1 MEPEKVNNIYVG
13 TNAYGKE
20 NEIYEYELWTGQ
32 MVKLFNHYNGVQF
45 YRVGSKIIE
54 QYENIKN
61 LKHIS
66 YEKFKQ
72 NVGG

>member
-1 MEPEKVNNIYVG
+1 MSLITQFRDKDFIKG
-13 TNAYGKE
+13 
-20 NEIYEYELWTGQ
+20 
-32 MVKLFNHYNGVQF
+32 FNHYNGVQF

-66 YEKFKQ
+66 YEKFKEI
-72 NVGG
+72 VGG